1 MKENI
6 NDKEAEQSI
15 IDQIEGLKVDAD
27 QIFCDDQAAIACE
40 KAFKI
45 KYMFPWQR
53 LVVANIMDAFY
64 AVESQKNEKKGSYG
78 DTSNCQIDFAAQKI
92 QNEENAQDTKSS
104 QNNESP
110 EDIARHQIV
119 LLPTGAGKSLCF
131 QVPALLLPGP
141 TLIIYPLLALMS
153 DQERRMNE
161 GSLKSVV
168 FRGGQSQ
175 EERDENFRKIKEENY
190 RIIIANPEVL
200 DNESL
205 LEKLSQCNISHIAID
220 EAHTVWEWGSS
231 FRKSYL
237 ELGKIIK
244 KLDAPVVTAFTATAS
259 PEVLENVN
267 QVLFEGDAHIVR
279 SESDRPNI
287 HYYVYKAASKE
298 KAALFLSK
306 TEERP
311 MILFC
316 ATRKHAEDMCRYI
329 NMAYGDQVSRFYHAG
344 LEKEEKTQ
352 VEKWFF
358 DKKDAV
364 LCATCA
370 FGMGV
375 DKSDIRTVVHVD
387 APLTAES
394 YIQEAGRGGRDRNV
408 ANAILL
414 WNSKDEEKVSHFDKN
429 SRFRAVMDFA
439 LSSSCRRQK
448 LLDALGGE
456 EAVCSGCD
464 ICDSSNPEKAFA
476 PMPGESLV
484 CDFLELL
491 DLVKKGDRF
500 YTEEKLE
507 EAFLK
512 RMKELT
518 LPYLGINIWSHAD
531 YVSAR
536 DELFKMNKI
545 RLASFPWKNRVEL
558 VRKKKTFSLSY
569 SCK

>member
-1 MKENI
+1 MKEKKS
-6 NDKEAEQSI
+6 DKALEQAFV
-15 IDQIEGLKVDAD
+15 DPLEGLKIHAD
-27 QIFCDDQAAIACE
+27 EIISDDQAVLACE

-53 LVVANIMDAFY
+53 LVVANIMDAFF
-64 AVESQKNEKKGSYG
+64 AVKDQQEKNSLPPTRE
-78 DTSNCQIDFAAQKI
+78 T
-92 QNEENAQDTKSS
+92 
-104 QNNESP
+104 

-205 LEKLSQCNISHIAID
+205 LEKLADCNISHIAID

-244 KLDAPVVTAFTATAS
+244 KLDVPVVTAFTATAS

-267 QVLFEGDAHIVR
+267 QVLFQGDAHIVR

-287 HYYVYKAASKE
+287 YYYVYKAASKE
-298 KAALFLSK
+298 KAVLFLSK

-316 ATRKHAEDMCRYI
+316 ASRKGAENMCRSL

-344 LEKEEKTQ
+344 LEREEKTE

-387 APLTAES
+387 APMTAES

-414 WNSKDEEKVSHFDKN
+414 WNSKDEEKVSSFEKD

-439 LSSSCRRQK
+439 LASTCRRQK
-448 LLDALGGE
+448 LLDALGAE
-456 EAVCSGCD
+456 ETVCSGCD
-464 ICDSSNPEKAFA
+464 ICDSADPEKALV

-484 CDFLELL
+484 CDFMVLLEI
-491 DLVKKGDRF
+491 VKKGDRF

-518 LPYLGINIWSHAD
+518 LPYLGINIWNHSD
-531 YVSAR
+531 YLVAR

-558 VRKKKTFSLSY
+558 VRKKKTFPKAISY
-569 SCK
+569 SS